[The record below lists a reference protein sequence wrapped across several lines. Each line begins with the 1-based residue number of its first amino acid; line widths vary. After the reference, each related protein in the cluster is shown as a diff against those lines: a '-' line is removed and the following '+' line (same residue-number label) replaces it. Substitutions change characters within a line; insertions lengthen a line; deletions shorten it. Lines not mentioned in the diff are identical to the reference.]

1 MAISKETM
9 EDGSISGINL
19 NGEDFPHNLGDH
31 ASADA
36 MLAHE
41 LNQLSVQERD
51 LIEEEIHGIR
61 HQALAETPEMIQSS
75 LENLAVELDSLPSK
89 EAYDASKAFPESYIH
104 TDDDFRLMFLR
115 RDFFDAQK
123 AAVRMSK
130 YLDLIRWAFGEDIL
144 QRQMS
149 LADLDSAGE
158 RHLKSGAQQVLPGM
172 DRSGRR
178 IVGVFAFDA
187 EEVSSVKSRV
197 RKIKKI

>member
-61 HQALAETPEMIQSS
+61 HQSLAETPEMIQSS

-104 TDDDFRLMFLR
+104 TDDDFRLMFRLLFNR
-115 RDFFDAQK
+115 FSIDVHVQLNMK
-123 AAVRMSK
+123 
-130 YLDLIRWAFGEDIL
+130 IEIL
-144 QRQMS
+144 
-149 LADLDSAGE
+149 
-158 RHLKSGAQQVLPGM
+158 
-172 DRSGRR
+172 
-178 IVGVFAFDA
+178 
-187 EEVSSVKSRV
+187 
-197 RKIKKI
+197 

>member
-1 MAISKETM
+1 MYRPNPKW
-9 EDGSISGINL
+9 
-19 NGEDFPHNLGDH
+19 
-31 ASADA
+31 
-36 MLAHE
+36 
-41 LNQLSVQERD
+41 
-51 LIEEEIHGIR
+51 
-61 HQALAETPEMIQSS
+61 
-75 LENLAVELDSLPSK
+75 LD
-89 EAYDASKAFPESYIH
+89 YDASKAFPESYIH

-115 RDFFDAQK
+115 RDVFDAQK